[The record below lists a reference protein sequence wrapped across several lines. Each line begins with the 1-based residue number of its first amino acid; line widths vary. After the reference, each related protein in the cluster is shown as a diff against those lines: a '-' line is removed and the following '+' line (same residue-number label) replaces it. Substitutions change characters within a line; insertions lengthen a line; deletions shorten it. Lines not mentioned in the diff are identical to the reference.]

1 MVIVMLLFFKN
12 KKRFVKSE
20 ILFLSLILLLML
32 SACGNE
38 DVDAEIELGEAET
51 IAELAESTSGDY
63 ADAAQT
69 PAVDPVQE
77 AEPDPEDTTEE
88 PAQPDITESTEPEAE
103 STEAPTVEEIP
114 EVTQEPPQPITLPR
128 EPAVLSKETL
138 LADFDY
144 FTHTL
149 EDSFPFYGPVRRK
162 FGVDLRAQTNSA
174 RTVVENL
181 NTANSE
187 AQILRDFANILSG
200 YVVTPMRTMG
210 HMIGLWNG
218 TSTYNVQ
225 LAQIKWDGASETPWY
240 PNLYARHLHDIFTSP
255 TATRYYGKPL
265 EGIDIDNFIQ
275 SNLFTPT
282 ADNVSFSIL
291 QENSIAYIR
300 MKTMNVGN
308 YASDGKL
315 IAAFAE
321 TIGEFDHLIIDL
333 RGNTGGN
340 TGNFTQY
347 IMAPLIKE
355 PATLGYYVF
364 FKAGEHALQFDDI
377 YSRDVQWQVDNG
389 LTLHTDAP
397 RFSVGDILPSLTNA
411 NAEDFASLKYGFKRE
426 ITVTPS
432 ASQWAFDGKIWV
444 LIDGRS
450 YSAAEISA
458 AIAKES
464 GFATLVGEPTFGSFG
479 GYTAAFINLPNTG
492 IIIRY
497 DYGYVTDLQGR
508 SLEEYGITPHI
519 TNRPGMDAL
528 STALALIAE
537 GNY

>member
-1 MVIVMLLFFKN
+1 MVIIMLLFFKD
-12 KKRFVKSE
+12 KKRYVKRE
-20 ILFLSLILLLML
+20 ILFLSLILLLLLLIL

-38 DVDAEIELGEAET
+38 DVNAEIELGEAET
-51 IAELAESTSGDY
+51 VAESTSGDY
-63 ADAAQT
+63 ADTDQT
-69 PAVDPVQE
+69 PAVEPVQE
-77 AEPDPEDTTEE
+77 AIPEPEDTTEE
-88 PAQPDITESTEPEAE
+88 PAQTEPTEPEIE
-103 STEAPTVEEIP
+103 STEAPTVQEVP
-114 EVTQEPPQPITLPR
+114 EVTQEPTQPITLPR
-128 EPAVLSKETL
+128 EPAVLSKEAL

-144 FTHTL
+144 LTRTL

-162 FGVDLRAQTNSA
+162 FRVDLRAQTNSA
-174 RTVVENL
+174 RTVVQNL

-187 AQILRDFANILSG
+187 AKILSDFANILSG

-210 HMIGLWNG
+210 HMIGLWSG
-218 TSTYNVQ
+218 SRTYNVQ
-225 LAQIKWDGASETPWY
+225 LAQIKWDGTSETPWY

-255 TATRYYGKPL
+255 TAIRYYGKPL
-265 EGIDIDNFIQ
+265 EGVDIDNFIQ
-275 SNLFTPT
+275 SNLFTPI

-291 QENSIAYIR
+291 QANSIAYIR
-300 MKTMNVGN
+300 MNSMNVGN
-308 YASDGKL
+308 YASDGEL

-321 TIGEFDHLIIDL
+321 TIGDFDHLIIDL
-333 RGNTGGN
+333 RNNNGGN
-340 TGNFTQY
+340 TSNFTQY

-355 PATLGYYVF
+355 PATLAYYVF
-364 FKAGEHALQFDDI
+364 FKGGEHALQFDDI

-397 RFSVGDILPSLTNA
+397 RFSVNDILPSLTNA
-411 NAEDFASLKYGFKRE
+411 NADDFASLKYGFKRE

-432 ASQWAFDGKIWV
+432 ANQWAFDGKIWV

-508 SLEEYGITPHI
+508 SLEEYGITPHV